1 MINPDIKGWI
11 DSIASVGTVL
21 GFMGAGVLWYISR
34 RDTKRAAETA
44 ISQINE
50 LSTNHFPHLEQN
62 LSELNKKTDTGNEIL
77 RALQL
82 GQVETNTI
90 LRGK

>member
-34 RDTKRAAETA
+34 RDTKRAAEVA
-44 ISQINE
+44 VGQINE

-62 LSELNKKTDTGNEIL
+62 MSELNKKTDTGNEIL